1 MTPSLEEIMDWLQAH
16 QWLSEVRHAANV
28 DTVGDHLGEA
38 MMSVAAAIHAASADH
53 EVPRSPQFMEF
64 GED

>member
-1 MTPSLEEIMDWLQAH
+1 MPTLEEIMDWLEAH
-16 QWLSEVRHAANV
+16 QGLSEARHAANV

-38 MMSVAAAIHAASADH
+38 VMSVAAALRAARADH
-53 EVPRSPQFMEF
+53 EVPRSQQFMEF